1 MDRSTQFVLTAFGT
15 VGEPVVLRQPLQ
27 RGCCRLSLL
36 PEFDRQCQ
44 GGSYRRSS
52 AFNGRAL
59 SLSQQTTHDKIENRR
74 SSGYRLILVSSLEQ
88 EWRCNTVQ
96 QSPMDTL

>member
-15 VGEPVVLRQPLQ
+15 VGEPVVLRRPLQ

-44 GGSYRRSS
+44 GALTGDRLLLMVARSLCRSRRH
-52 AFNGRAL
+52 
-59 SLSQQTTHDKIENRR
+59 TTKSRIVDHLAID
-74 SSGYRLILVSSLEQ
+74 
-88 EWRCNTVQ
+88 
-96 QSPMDTL
+96 